1 MIMLVDMDAFFA
13 SVEQAH
19 HPHLR
24 GKALIVCGDPNRR
37 GVVTAASYEAR
48 PFGVRAGMPLGEA
61 KRLCPHAEY
70 VEGNP
75 RKYVE
80 KSLEL
85 LEMFLEITPDVEP
98 FSVDEA
104 FLDLRKLPGRG
115 QTAESAI
122 AIARDLQQ
130 RISDVHGLGASV
142 GIGPNKLI
150 AKMASGVQKPRG
162 ITALSE
168 EEFRGVFWP
177 QDVQALWGVGP
188 KMSEHLKGMGIATV
202 SALANAPEKLL
213 SQRFGVVGE
222 HLREAAWGHDRSP
235 VIPYHEG
242 VDPKSMGHEVTLP
255 EDCRD
260 PEFLEGTLLRLA
272 DQVAR
277 RLRGDGFKART
288 ITLKLRDHRFRT
300 LTRQRAL
307 SAAVDDHIGIFEV
320 ARALWREHWKGEALR
335 LLGISASGLE
345 SADEEQLELFARDE
359 RAKALQDALD
369 KVRDKLGEASVVP
382 AGSLAHRRALGHVP
396 FGGAKQGSAAR
407 DAAAR
412 ARTPGY
418 AEGPDPSAPDP
429 TQLKPRGP
437 APATGRG
444 KPAGK
449 RMGGAFGGYR
459 PRDAGG
465 EPPPPDSDDI
475 PDPPDEPL

>member
-1 MIMLVDMDAFFA
+1 MILLVDMDAFFA

-24 GKALIVCGDPNRR
+24 GKAIIVCGDPSRR

-48 PFGVRAGMPLGEA
+48 PFGVRAGMPLAEA

-85 LEMFLEITPDVEP
+85 LEMFLELTPDVEP

-115 QTAESAI
+115 QTRDSAVEI
-122 AIARDLQQ
+122 ASELQQ
-130 RISDVHGLGASV
+130 RIWDVHGLGASI

-150 AKMASGVQKPRG
+150 AKMASGVKKPRG
-162 ITALSE
+162 ITPLSE

-188 KMSEHLKGMGIATV
+188 KLAEHLKALGIATV
-202 SALANAPEKLL
+202 GSLANAPGDMLKR
-213 SQRFGVVGE
+213 RFGVVGE
-222 HLREAAWGHDRSP
+222 HLREAAWGHDQTP

-242 VDPKSMGHEVTLP
+242 IDPKSMGHEVTLP

-260 PEFLEGTLLRLA
+260 PEFLEGTLLRLS

-277 RLRGDGFKART
+277 RLRGDGFRGRT
-288 ITLKLRDHRFRT
+288 VTVKLRDFRFRT
-300 LTRQRAL
+300 VTRQRAL
-307 SAAVDDHIGIFEV
+307 ATAVDDYAGLFEV
-320 ARALWREHWKGEALR
+320 ARALWRENWKGEPLR
-335 LLGISASGLE
+335 LLGVSVSALE
-345 SADEEQLELFARDE
+345 HADEEQLELFPTNE
-359 RAKALQDALD
+359 RSKALQDALD
-369 KVRDKLGEASVVP
+369 QVRDKLGEASVVP
-382 AGSLAHRRALGHVP
+382 AGSLAYRRAMGHVP
-396 FGGAKQGSAAR
+396 FGAVRSGGAPERTERKGR
-407 DAAAR
+407 EVPR
-412 ARTPGY
+412 ASKRERGGY

-429 TQLKPRGP
+429 TQFKPRGP
-437 APATGRG
+437 RE
-444 KPAGK
+444 
-449 RMGGAFGGYR
+449 R
-459 PRDAGG
+459 
-465 EPPPPDSDDI
+465 EP
-475 PDPPDEPL
+475 